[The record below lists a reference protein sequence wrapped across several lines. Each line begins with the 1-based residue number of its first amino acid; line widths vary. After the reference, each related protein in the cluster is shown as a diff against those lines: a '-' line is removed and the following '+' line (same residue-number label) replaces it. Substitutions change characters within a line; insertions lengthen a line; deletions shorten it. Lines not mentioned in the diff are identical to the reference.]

1 MKADPKTKEMFEGM
15 EKPKSLDE
23 MISAYAQVA
32 EKPGYG
38 ITADDI
44 REVVELEEARRKAKT
59 DKVVSDMEVLE
70 DNDPEGVA
78 GGKINKIKHINS
90 IDGCELLQTIIDFL
104 RSFFIRNI

>member
-1 MKADPKTKEMFEGM
+1 MANEKTLEILKKMKADPKAKELFAGM
-15 EKPKSLDE
+15 ETPKSLDE

-44 REVVELEEARRKAKT
+44 REVV
-59 DKVVSDMEVLE
+59 
-70 DNDPEGVA
+70 
-78 GGKINKIKHINS
+78 
-90 IDGCELLQTIIDFL
+90 L

>member
-32 EKPGYG
+32 EKSGYG

-44 REVVELEEARRKAKT
+44 REVV
-59 DKVVSDMEVLE
+59 
-70 DNDPEGVA
+70 
-78 GGKINKIKHINS
+78 
-90 IDGCELLQTIIDFL
+90 L

>member
-15 EKPKSLDE
+15 EKPKFLDE

-44 REVVELEEARRKAKT
+44 REVV
-59 DKVVSDMEVLE
+59 
-70 DNDPEGVA
+70 
-78 GGKINKIKHINS
+78 
-90 IDGCELLQTIIDFL
+90 L